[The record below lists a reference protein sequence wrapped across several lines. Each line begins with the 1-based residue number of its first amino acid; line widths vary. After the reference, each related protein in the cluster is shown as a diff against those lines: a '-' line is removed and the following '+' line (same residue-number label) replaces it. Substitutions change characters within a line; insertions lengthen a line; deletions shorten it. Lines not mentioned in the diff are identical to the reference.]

1 MTIHHVV
8 TIILLSVSYMLY
20 QHRIGTVVLI
30 IHDLSDIFLEG
41 SKTLNY
47 FKFKKIVK
55 VGFAIFAVAFFVT
68 RLICLPLF
76 VLYPIVKIY
85 PANQYYSLYQ
95 CALPEC
101 KSSTSLVQL
110 NVRMFWLF
118 FLGSL
123 QALHVYWFALILKM
137 VIKALI
143 TKKLD
148 SDIRSDDEN
157 EKMEE
162 EILSSN
168 ANKRDEGKK
177 DR

>member
-8 TIILLSVSYMLY
+8 TIILLSVSYMLN

-47 FKFKKIVK
+47 FKFKKVVNI
-55 VGFAIFAVAFFVT
+55 GFAIFAVAFFVT
-68 RLICLPLF
+68 RLICLPLYVLHPIIF
-76 VLYPIVKIY
+76 LYP
-85 PANQYYSLYQ
+85 NHLNYSLHHCYD
-95 CALPEC
+95 AEC
-101 KSSTSLVQL
+101 KSSSNLAQL
-110 NVRMFWLF
+110 NIKSFWLF

-123 QALHVYWFALILKM
+123 QVLHIYWFALILRM
-137 VIKALI
+137 VINALV
-143 TKKLD
+143 TKRLD

-157 EKMEE
+157 EKLDD
-162 EILSSN
+162 EILSNN
-168 ANKRDEGKK
+168 ANKRDESKK